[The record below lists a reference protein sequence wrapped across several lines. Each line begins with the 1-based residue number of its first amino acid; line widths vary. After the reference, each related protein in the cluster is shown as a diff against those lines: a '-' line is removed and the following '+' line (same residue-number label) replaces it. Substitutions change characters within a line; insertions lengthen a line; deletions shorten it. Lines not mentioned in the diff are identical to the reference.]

1 MSKKKLLIILV
12 ILISVALI
20 LFFIA
25 QFIFKKITIAPTIE
39 NNSISTTTVPFKGP
53 VGPPK
58 IIGPSSPPPKY

>member
-1 MSKKKLLIILV
+1 MSKKKLLILV
-12 ILISVALI
+12 ILIISLALI

-39 NNSISTTTVPFKGP
+39 KNSISTTTVPFKGP